1 MDVEAADLR
10 DGGRLKD
17 IHAFIDGLYDRD
29 LHTKRVDSLAAATL
43 GVMTGASLAVAMI
56 GQALAQARGLVTKH
70 AIKQVDRLLGNKGI
84 DVWDSFARW
93 VPHLIGTRKEIV
105 VAMDWTDFDGDD
117 QATLALNLVTDH
129 GRAMPLLWLSVW
141 KDELKNQRNGFED
154 ACLLRLSQVVP
165 PGCRVTILADRGFGD
180 HKLFAHLAD
189 LGFGYVI
196 RFRGNIHVTDA
207 SGETRTA
214 AEWVGKSGRAR
225 KLRAARIT
233 ASHAYQVGAVVCV
246 HARDMKEPWCLAASD
261 AEAPAG
267 TLIAQYARRWTIEPS
282 FRDTKDLRFG
292 MGMAEIRIA
301 EPERRDRLLLINAFA
316 MTLLTMLGAAGES
329 LGMDRHLKSNTSKT
343 RTHSLFRQGCML
355 YELIPNMPEHRLL
368 PLMQRFAEMLAQ
380 TGLFCSLLAEAK

>member
-1 MDVEAADLR
+1 MEMEAAGLR
-10 DGGRLKD
+10 DSGRLKD
-17 IHAFIDGLYDRD
+17 IRAFIDGLYGHD
-29 LHTKRVDSLAAATL
+29 LHAKRVDSLAAATF

-70 AIKQVDRLLGNKGI
+70 AIKQVDRLLSNQGI

-93 VPHLIGTRKEIV
+93 VPHLIGTRERIV

-117 QATLALNLVTDH
+117 QTTLALNLVTDH

-141 KDELKNQRNGFED
+141 KDELKDRRNDFED
-154 ACLLRLSQVVP
+154 ACLLRLSQLIP
-165 PGCRVTILADRGFGD
+165 TGCRVTILADRGFGD

-225 KLRAARIT
+225 KLRAACVT
-233 ASHAYQVGAVVCV
+233 ASHACQVGAVVCV
-246 HARDMKEPWCLAASD
+246 HARDMKEPWCLATSD
-261 AEAPAG
+261 ADASAT
-267 TLIAQYARRWTIEPS
+267 TLIKQYSRRWTIEPS

-292 MGMAEIRIA
+292 MGMVEIRIA
-301 EPERRDRLLLINAFA
+301 DPERRDRLLLISAFA
-316 MTLLTMLGAAGES
+316 MALLTMLGAAGES
-329 LGMDRHLKSNTSKT
+329 LGMDRQLKSNTSKT

-368 PLMQRFAEMLAQ
+368 PLMQRFTEMLARS
-380 TGLFCSLLAEAK
+380 GLFRWSIPKAQ